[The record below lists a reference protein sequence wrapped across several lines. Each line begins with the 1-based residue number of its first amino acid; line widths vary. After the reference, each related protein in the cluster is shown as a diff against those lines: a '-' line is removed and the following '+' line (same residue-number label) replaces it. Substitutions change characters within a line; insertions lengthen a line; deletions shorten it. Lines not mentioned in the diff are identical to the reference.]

1 VWNRFDET
9 PLMSPYLVAFFVGW
23 LESRETQTTN
33 GTPFRVWA
41 RPEVMTQT
49 QYALDIGPRVLDFF
63 SSLLG
68 VSEPLPKQDVL
79 ALPHFV
85 ADALEN
91 WGLISFG
98 SVSQQLP
105 FPLHRQFSLFP
116 NNI

>member
-1 VWNRFDET
+1 
-9 PLMSPYLVAFFVGW
+9 MSSYLVAFFVGW
-23 LESRETQTTN
+23 LESRETQTKN

-41 RPEVMTQT
+41 RPEVLEQT

-68 VSEPLPKQDVL
+68 VPEPLPKQDLL

-98 SVSQQLP
+98 SVALQLS
-105 FPLHRQFSLFP
+105 FPL
-116 NNI
+116 

>member
-1 VWNRFDET
+1 
-9 PLMSPYLVAFFVGW
+9 MSPYLVALFVGW
-23 LESRETQTTN
+23 LESRETWTAN

-41 RPEVMTQT
+41 RPEVIAQT
-49 QYALDIGPRVLDFF
+49 QYALDIGPRILDFF

-68 VSEPLPKQDVL
+68 VADPLPKYDVL

-98 SVSQQLP
+98 SVPLQQLA
-105 FPLHRQFSLFP
+105 FRLSR
-116 NNI
+116 NKI